1 MIVDTMGMAYA
12 LLGVSRYRKES
23 LQALRVA
30 DRILAPDSIRA
41 ELLNVTH
48 KWIVAGEV
56 DPAEAVAAYED
67 AETVYTE
74 VISAA
79 TLWRDALALSLEKK
93 HSPYDTLF
101 VAAARQ
107 NRCRVITY
115 DKPLLRLFPDDTI
128 TPSAFLKTH

>member
-1 MIVDTMGMAYA
+1 MIVDTMVLAYA

-23 LQALRVA
+23 LHALRVA
-30 DRILAPDSIRA
+30 DRILVPDSIRA

-48 KWIVAGEV
+48 KWIAAGEV
-56 DPAEAVAAYED
+56 VPTEAVAAYED
-67 AETVYTE
+67 AETLYTE

-93 HSPYDTLF
+93 HSAYDTLF

-115 DKPLLRLFPDDTI
+115 DKPLLRLFPEDTI
-128 TPSAFLKTH
+128 TPSAFLKAN